1 DRTHQLVGQVLH
13 RLLSLGAKHE
23 GGILRP
29 GEVMVVGVLHLA
41 EGDDQVRRACRI
53 AKAQKILAESSG
65 NPSQVW
71 FIARLLHPGCRRR
84 AEDRSAPFL
93 RFGKVRYA
101 NERQSSRF
109 LRGKGLASQVKQVV
123 TSVRRDYQF
132 ITLRGFLDARGYQ

>member
-1 DRTHQLVGQVLH
+1 MRLGAQVRVDQSFDRTH
-13 RLLSLGAKHE
+13 KHE

-29 GEVMVVGVLHLA
+29 SEVMVIGVLDLA
-41 EGDDQVRRACRI
+41 EGNNQVRRACRI
-53 AKAQKILAESSG
+53 AKAQKILAESSW

-71 FIARLLHPGCRRR
+71 LVARFLHAGCRRR

-93 RFGKVRYA
+93 RFGEVRYA

-123 TSVRRDYQF
+123 ASVRRDHQF
-132 ITLRGFLDARGYQ
+132 